1 MPRPLIDDDL
11 YEEGIDII
19 IDDDD
24 DETIID
30 DDDDELLT
38 DKDFELLYALEQQG
52 AFI

>member
-1 MPRPLIDDDL
+1 MLAPLIDDDL

-24 DETIID
+24 D
-30 DDDDELLT
+30 DEPLT
-38 DKDFELLYALEQQG
+38 VEDFDLLYEMEQQG